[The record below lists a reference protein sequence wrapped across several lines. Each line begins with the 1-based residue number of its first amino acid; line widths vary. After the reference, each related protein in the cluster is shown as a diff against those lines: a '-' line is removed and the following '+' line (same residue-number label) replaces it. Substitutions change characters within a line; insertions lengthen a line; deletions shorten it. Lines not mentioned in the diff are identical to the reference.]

1 MEPDTTNKIFTCL
14 CTKTFDSMLA
24 LQTHIDEVSD
34 ATDFK
39 IHGIKTTLS
48 STIEDGEVD
57 D

>member
-1 MEPDTTNKIFTCL
+1 
-14 CTKTFDSMLA
+14 MLA